1 MTNFETA
8 SQEGGGR
15 FEVEGQVPRHLRL
28 GTALKGMK
36 MELKNFGSI
45 MGFAAE
51 LEAADK
57 AFYEAAAA
65 NPACTAYKDLLEAFA
80 KDEKKNEK
88 NMLRARRENVTEMVL
103 EPIPDFSSEPFDSN
117 REVTHDM
124 GLEQIMARA
133 LELEEKAQSF
143 YNQAAEKTKGLAEI
157 SRVLAKTGKKR
168 AAHKARLEAL

>member
-1 MTNFETA
+1 
-8 SQEGGGR
+8 
-15 FEVEGQVPRHLRL
+15 
-28 GTALKGMK
+28 

-45 MGFAAE
+45 MSFAVE

-65 NPACTAYKDLLEAFA
+65 SPACAAHKDLMEAFA

-88 NMLRARRENVTEMVL
+88 NMLRARREHVTEMVL
-103 EPIPDFSSEPFDSN
+103 EPITDFTSEPYESD
-117 REVTHDM
+117 RELTQDM
-124 GLEQIMARA
+124 GLERIMACA

-157 SRVLAKTGKKR
+157 SRVLAKTGKKH
-168 AAHKARLEAL
+168 AAHRARLEELYKPH